1 MLSLNTLQPAKG
13 AKRSV
18 KRVGRGNA
26 TGKGT
31 TAGRG
36 TKGQS
41 ARTGGRNR
49 LKYLGIKRLIQ
60 STPKL
65 RGFQSQYGKMATI
78 SLDQLQAAFAT
89 GNKVTP
95 SAIMSKGL
103 AVSGKVKI
111 LGTGKLTKKL
121 TVTGCR
127 VTSGAREKIIAA
139 GGEVR

>member
-1 MLSLNTLQPAKG
+1 MLSFHTIQPAKG

-18 KRVGRGNA
+18 KRIGRGNA
-26 TGKGT
+26 SGKGT

-65 RGFQSQYGKMATI
+65 RGFQSQYGKMA
-78 SLDQLQAAFAT
+78 SVDLRQLQVSFGSGAT
-89 GNKVTP
+89 VTP
-95 SAIMSKGL
+95 SVLAKKGL
-103 AVSGKVKI
+103 IASAKVKI
-111 LGTGKLTKKL
+111 LGNGTLKKKL
-121 TVTGCR
+121 IVSGCI
-127 VTSGAREKIIAA
+127 VSAGAREKIIAA
-139 GGEVR
+139 GGEVK